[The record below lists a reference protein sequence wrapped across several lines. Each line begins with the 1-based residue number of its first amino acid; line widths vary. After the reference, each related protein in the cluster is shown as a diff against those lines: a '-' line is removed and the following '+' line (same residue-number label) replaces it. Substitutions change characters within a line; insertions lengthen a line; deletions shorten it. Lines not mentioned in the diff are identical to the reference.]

1 MSLIK
6 VQGTTFV
13 RDTESMGLIN
23 KDRTGLE
30 EYNLKRKMLIT
41 QKEEINKV
49 NKDIDSL
56 KTDVSEIKQLL
67 LKLMDK
73 Q

>member
-23 KDRTGLE
+23 KDRNGLE

>member
-23 KDRTGLE
+23 KDRNGLE
-30 EYNLKRKMLIT
+30 EYNLKRKLLLT

>member
-1 MSLIK
+1 
-6 VQGTTFV
+6 
-13 RDTESMGLIN
+13 
-23 KDRTGLE
+23 
-30 EYNLKRKMLIT
+30 MLIT